1 MMESPDTTTISLTT
15 TAKAPSASGRPLVV
29 VNSYTSSPNPIKP
42 YQEFT
47 LSVVFENRGQT
58 TANNLIVTFAGT
70 DLYPRSNGG
79 VSSTSSLGS
88 SGDKVTFT
96 QTFLAGGNLTWQEA
110 AALTATA
117 VYNDSNGQSYTE
129 VFTLTLGIAAPV
141 YYAATATPK
150 AQNKPQLVITGI
162 ETDVDPIQPGSIFNL
177 KLSVT
182 NLGNMDAK
190 GVTMV
195 LGGGVT
201 PGDQTG
207 TQQPGGVSGSSG
219 DLTNFAP
226 LGSSNLVFIG
236 DIKQGETIQHQS
248 TTGDQCFH
256 PTRGVYAKSL
266 LRLR

>member
-1 MMESPDTTTISLTT
+1 MALTDGITATVDSNAKSGIPGSVVSYSLTITNTDPVTLDITASTAGEWESPTIIPATLILTDPGSQVVTIQVPIPSSATSGQNDLTTIRVKDGSDDAVTPITLTT
-15 TAKAPSASGRPLVV
+15 TAKAPSSSGRPLVV

-150 AQNKPQLVITGI
+150 TQNKPQLVITGI
-162 ETDVDPIQPGSIFNL
+162 ETDVDPFN
-177 KLSVT
+177 
-182 NLGNMDAK
+182 
-190 GVTMV
+190 
-195 LGGGVT
+195 
-201 PGDQTG
+201 PDQ
-207 TQQPGGVSGSSG
+207 S
-219 DLTNFAP
+219 LT
-226 LGSSNLVFIG
+226 SN
-236 DIKQGETIQHQS
+236 
-248 TTGDQCFH
+248 
-256 PTRGVYAKSL
+256 
-266 LRLR
+266 